1 MVSENVNYKR
11 NDVIDAARWRV
22 FGVRVQGKRG
32 CYTYKIFKLRSRPPS
47 SEAPGDLHSSWTSW
61 LQRCFRCPDPKT
73 ESHFTF
79 VVRALAHATWLSPSV
94 QSGRI
99 QVMALADLLL
109 LRSLI
114 HSGGVQFAAAAAG
127 AAATAAGCPVAA
139 VARCRPGL
147 GRFAVG
153 LHRVHDVICDST
165 ARYLGSVSRLGCGA
179 NLTGLIKFRTTFLRE
194 TTLSSSQLGLG
205 LPF

>member
-11 NDVIDAARWRV
+11 NDVIDAARGCV

-47 SEAPGDLHSSWTSW
+47 SEAPGVLPSSWTSAPAI
-61 LQRCFRCPDPKT
+61 LSSDASDVRIRKQNHI
-73 ESHFTF
+73 SHLLY
-79 VVRALAHATWLSPSV
+79 ALAHATWLSPSV

-114 HSGGVQFAAAAAG
+114 HSGGVQFAAATAG

-147 GRFAVG
+147 GGFAVR
-153 LHRVHDVICDST
+153 LHRVHDVICGST
-165 ARYLGSVSRLGCGA
+165 ARC
-179 NLTGLIKFRTTFLRE
+179 
-194 TTLSSSQLGLG
+194 LGLSVD
-205 LPF
+205 LAAA